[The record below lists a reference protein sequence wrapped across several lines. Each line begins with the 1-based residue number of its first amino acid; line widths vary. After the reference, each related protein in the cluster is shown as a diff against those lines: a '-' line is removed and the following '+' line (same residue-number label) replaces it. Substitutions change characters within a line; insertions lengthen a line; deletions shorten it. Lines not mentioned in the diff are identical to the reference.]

1 MTAPGRASRLSPWGR
16 LVAASATIVGGAV
29 LLVVAWGVASGQ
41 ERQVSYAVQGSVNGL
56 DLDVGSGDVEIVGI
70 GRRPAVEV
78 VQRARYAFGHDVLTR
93 RSVAG
98 GVFRLRGRCPTT
110 VITGSCSVAY
120 RLLVPDNVPV
130 SVRTA
135 GGSVSFRDYRG
146 SARVTTGSG
155 DVHAESF
162 CGFSL
167 QVRSGGGDVVVDA
180 SCAPQRLSLRTRS
193 GSIHAVVPHGRY
205 RVDADSGSG
214 PAVVRGL
221 TSAPDA
227 VFELQALSTSGA
239 VRVET
244 RG

>member
-1 MTAPGRASRLSPWGR
+1 VTGPVRPSRLSPWGR
-16 LVAASATIVGGAV
+16 LVAASAVLVGGAV
-29 LLVVAWGVASGQ
+29 LLVAGWGVASGQ

-56 DLDVGSGDVEIVGI
+56 ALDIGNGDVEIMGI

-78 VQRARYAFGHDVLTR
+78 VQRARYAFGHDVITR

-98 GVFRLRGRCPTT
+98 GVFRLSGRCPTT
-110 VITGSCSVAY
+110 AITGSCSAAY

-130 SVRTA
+130 TVQTT
-135 GGSVSFRDYRG
+135 GGDVIFRDYRG

-155 DVHAESF
+155 DVHVDSF

-167 QVRSGGGDVVVDA
+167 QVRSAGGDVAVDA
-180 SCAPQRLSLRTRS
+180 SCAPQRLSLRTTS
-193 GSIHAVVPHGRY
+193 GSINAVVPPGRY
-205 RVDADSGSG
+205 RVDADSGAG

>member
-1 MTAPGRASRLSPWGR
+1 VTAPGRASRLSPWGR
-16 LVAASATIVGGAV
+16 LVAASATLVVGAV
-29 LLVVAWGVASGQ
+29 LLVVGWGVASGQ

-56 DLDVGSGDVEIVGI
+56 ALDVGSGDVEIVGI

-110 VITGSCSVAY
+110 VITRSCSVGY

-155 DVHAESF
+155 DVHVDSF

-180 SCAPQRLSLRTRS
+180 SCAPQRLSLRTTS
-193 GSIHAVVPHGRY
+193 GSIQAIVPPGRY
-205 RVDADSGSG
+205 RLDADSGSG
-214 PAVVRGL
+214 PVVVRGL